1 MRSACACRG
10 IGAVRLRQQEP
21 DARDDVCA
29 VICGS
34 CNADPGG
41 GRNPERGADS
51 IADANPDALARA
63 GDSHAAG
70 DPASQSGCG
79 GYF

>member
-21 DARDDVCA
+21 DARDDV
-29 VICGS
+29 